1 MYSESL
7 CTQND
12 KAKDLTATLR
22 GSVPAHGTTPTEL
35 DDHYQERL
43 KTRLLRAAT
52 HSIAMCVSW
61 NPTQHSALPLL
72 LNTFV

>member
-22 GSVPAHGTTPTEL
+22 GGVSAHGTTIVIRNVP
-35 DDHYQERL
+35 
-43 KTRLLRAAT
+43 KTRLQRAAT

>member
-1 MYSESL
+1 MYSESH

-22 GSVPAHGTTPTEL
+22 GSVPAHGTTQSEL
-35 DDHYQERL
+35 DDRYQERL
-43 KTRLLRAAT
+43 KTRLLHAAT